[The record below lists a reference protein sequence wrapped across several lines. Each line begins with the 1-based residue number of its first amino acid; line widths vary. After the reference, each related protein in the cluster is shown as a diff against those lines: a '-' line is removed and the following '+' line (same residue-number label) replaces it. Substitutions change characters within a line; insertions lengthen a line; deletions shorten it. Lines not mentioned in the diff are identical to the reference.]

1 MTEAV
6 NVPVYIKS
14 RRGIMNHSN
23 NNKSNPATDLSLILP
38 LSQVP
43 RTPSRPVR
51 VIGIDLGTTNST
63 VTELI
68 YVPGEDPPKALC
80 IEVEQPTL
88 QGIYTHHLVPSVV
101 AIYQGAVYIGAGAK
115 RLRDQ
120 TGDPNSELRRNRTIF
135 WDCKNDMGLK
145 RTYAHAPE
153 GYRSA
158 PDIASHVLRYLRDAA
173 ARPDGPP
180 VERVVVTVPAS
191 FNAAQRQDTLKAA
204 QAAGFEVEE
213 GDFLDEPVAAF
224 LNYLANPE
232 VRGILTPG
240 KEQNLL
246 VFDFGGGTCDVAVLR
261 SRRVAGGYGVRQRRQ
276 CATGGGSRG
285 GLDRA
290 HAGETEKQ
298 RKDAHSGRFH
308 GGGKHGGSDGVSRG
322 GGAPSDPGGER
333 RGIDRGV

>member
-1 MTEAV
+1 
-6 NVPVYIKS
+6 
-14 RRGIMNHSN
+14 MNSSN
-23 NNKSNPATDLSLILP
+23 NKTIPSDLSLILP
-38 LSQVP
+38 LTKVP
-43 RTPSRPVR
+43 RTPVRPTR

-63 VTELI
+63 VTELT
-68 YVPGEDPPKALC
+68 YVPGEDTPKARC
-80 IEVEQPTL
+80 VEVEQPTR
-88 QGIYTHHLVPSVV
+88 QGIYIHYLVPSMV
-101 AIYQGAVYIGAGAK
+101 AIHQGTVYIGEGAK
-115 RLRDQ
+115 RLRALA
-120 TGDPNSELRRNRTIF
+120 GDPKSELRRHRTIF

-145 RTYAHAPE
+145 RTYAQAPQ

-158 PDIASHVLRYLRDAA
+158 PDIASQVLRYLRDAA
-173 ARPDGPP
+173 ALPDGPP

-204 QAAGFEVEE
+204 LAAGFAVEE

-276 CATGGGSRG
+276 FVAGGGSRG